1 MKRYYTIFFL
11 FLSVALTASILY
23 FAVFY
28 TKKETITLVRQDIR
42 EEVIGEGVVADAG
55 EVNIGF
61 VSGGKVAEVYVKEG
75 STVKKDDALVR
86 LDVAEKE
93 AERAQYEAKIEVGKL
108 KLSQLLSGAGKKEI
122 ALAEAKIAATAT
134 ALEYARKELEDARLR
149 AESELV
155 RQYALAVDYGDTV
168 LLNAENAA
176 NALSGIYD
184 EQNKFKGIFVIA
196 DSQKRSEAEWQIML
210 ERTALENIKLLSR
223 AMKQEL
229 ARDVIDNTLSN
240 FKTNL
245 EVIRAALQK
254 TSEVLNDATM
264 IFGAPD
270 ISGYRTTVAVQR
282 SVVNATQ
289 TAILTLEQDIASHT
303 ISGAAAVHAAESKVA
318 EAESMLRTL
327 EHELA
332 VKKAFTVNAAVA
344 LEQAQIKEYE
354 ADIEAIQRQIAD
366 SVLRAPFDSVV
377 RRIHVRRGS
386 VALRD
391 ALAAVLVPLS
401 SLQVDAAVP
410 EDGGKKIAVGDT
422 ADIVWQEGKGAGSV
436 VDIRDSD
443 ITVHFESEESAPPTG
458 TRVTVRVYAL
468 FKKGVL
474 FAPERFIVEENG
486 TPYVYVQE
494 DGKGRKTAILAGME
508 RHGDR
513 EIAEGVSEGDVLVM
527 P

>member
-1 MKRYYTIFFL
+1 MKRYYAIFL
-11 FLSVALTASILY
+11 LLLSAALIASILY

-28 TKKETITLVRQDIR
+28 TEKETITLVRQDIR
-42 EEVIGEGVVADAG
+42 EEVAGDGVVAAAG

-61 VSGGKVAEVYVKEG
+61 VSGGKIADVYVKEG
-75 STVKKDDALVR
+75 DTVKKDDALVR

-93 AERAQYEAKIEVGKL
+93 AERAQYEAKIEVEKL

-122 ALAEAKIAATAT
+122 ALAEAKIAATTT

-149 AESELV
+149 VESELV

-223 AMKQEL
+223 AVKQER
-229 ARDVIDNTLSN
+229 ARDAINNTLSN

-245 EVIRAALQK
+245 EVIRAALHK
-254 TSEVLNDATM
+254 TSEVFNDATM

-289 TAILTLEQDIASHT
+289 TAILTLEQNIAAHT

-318 EAESMLRTL
+318 ETESMLRTL

-354 ADIEAIQRQIAD
+354 ADLEAIQRQMAD

-377 RRIHVRRGS
+377 RRVYARRGS
-386 VALRD
+386 VTFRD
-391 ALAAVLVPLS
+391 APAAILVPLS
-401 SLQVDAAVP
+401 GLQVDAVVP
-410 EDGGKKIAVGDT
+410 EDSGKKIAVGDA
-422 ADIVWQEGKGAGSV
+422 ADIVWQGGTGAGSV
-436 VDIRDSD
+436 VNVQDND
-443 ITVHFESEESAPPTG
+443 ITVHFESEESAPVTG
-458 TRVTVRVYAL
+458 TRVMVRIYAL
-468 FKKGVL
+468 LKKGVL
-474 FAPERFIVEENG
+474 LAPERFIAEENG
-486 TPYVYVQE
+486 MPYVYIQE
-494 DGKGRKTAILAGME
+494 DGRGRKTAVLAGME
-508 RHGDR
+508 WYGER
-513 EIAEGVSEGDVLVM
+513 EIAEGVSEGDVLIM